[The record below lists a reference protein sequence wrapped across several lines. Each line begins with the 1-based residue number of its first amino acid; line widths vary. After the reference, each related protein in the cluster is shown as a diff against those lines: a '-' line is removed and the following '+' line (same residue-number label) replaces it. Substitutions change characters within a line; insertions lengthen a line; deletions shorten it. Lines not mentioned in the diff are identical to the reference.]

1 MAEMDLNIN
10 NYTTKDL
17 ENFFKFQPK
26 KYSFIDIEK
35 REYEIREQL
44 LSSGH
49 INKKLKRDLIEFLK
63 QAKDRLIERLPQ
75 IPQPTTISKNAI
87 LDRDQLPRSAELET
101 SRTPLIIERPP
112 TNYINVQTSE
122 YFQGTMNPLNK
133 RTITKYI
140 TVDTRFRDRFY
151 QTSSSNFMINLP
163 TRINKV
169 VSMQLT
175 SLELPKNFYSI
186 CGSYGNNFFYMQVFQ
201 LINGVGYEADRTI
214 VIPDGNYT
222 AQGLIDQINYILS
235 PSGPDDNDIFTYI
248 QFILTTCSDGTGSNR
263 VFVQPNPQYPT
274 KITNIQE
281 IVLNFG
287 LDYNQQ
293 MNADLS
299 EITTEQC
306 NEEIMKTFDKTKKV
320 NYITSKLGWN
330 LGFIKTLYY
339 GSISYVGEKP
349 IEPNSI
355 KYIYLAV
362 DDFNKS
368 VNTNFMTAF
377 EKNGLKPNILAR
389 ITMHG
394 TGYEN
399 TIINDEYKIITEP
412 RAYFGPVD
420 IQKFK
425 INLFDDHGRTLNMN
439 YSDYSFC
446 LKMNVLYD
454 L

>member
-1 MAEMDLNIN
+1 MTEMDLNID
-10 NYTTKDL
+10 NYSTIDL
-17 ENFFKFQPK
+17 ENFFKLK
-26 KYSFIDIEK
+26 SNKYSFTDIDK

-49 INKKLKRDLIEFLK
+49 INKKLKRDLIFFLK
-63 QAKDRLIERLPQ
+63 QAKDRLIQRVPQ

-87 LDRDQLPRSAELET
+87 LDKDQLPRSAELET
-101 SRTPLIIERPP
+101 SRAPLIIERPP

-122 YFQGTMNPLNK
+122 FYQGTMNPLTK
-133 RTITKYI
+133 RNITKYI
-140 TVDTRFRDRFY
+140 TVDTRFRDQFY
-151 QTSSSNFMINLP
+151 NTSSSNFMINLP

-186 CGSYGNNFFYMQVFQ
+186 CSNYGNNFFYMQVFQ
-201 LINGVGYEADRTI
+201 SINGVGYEADRIII
-214 VIPDGNYT
+214 VPDGNYT
-222 AQGLIDQINYILS
+222 AQGLIDEINNILQ

-248 QFILTTCSDGTGSNR
+248 EFYLTTSSDGSGSNR
-263 VFVQPNPQYPT
+263 VIVRPNPNYPT
-274 KITNIQE
+274 KIANIEE

-287 LDYNQQ
+287 LDYNQLKYA
-293 MNADLS
+293 NLS
-299 EITTEQC
+299 EITTAQF
-306 NEEIMKTFDKTKKV
+306 NEEISNTSKKEKV

-330 LGFIKTLYY
+330 LGFINSLYY
-339 GSISYVGEKP
+339 SSKNYISEKP

-355 KYIYLAV
+355 KYIYLAI
-362 DDFNKS
+362 DDYNKS
-368 VNTNFMTAF
+368 VNTNFMTSF

-389 ITMHG
+389 ITMYG

-399 TIINDEYKIITEP
+399 IIINDKYKIITEP
-412 RAYFGPVD
+412 RIYFGPVD
-420 IQKFK
+420 IQKLH

-439 YSDYSFC
+439 YSDYSFS

>member
-1 MAEMDLNIN
+1 MTEMDLNIN
-10 NYTTKDL
+10 NYTTIDL

-26 KYSFIDIEK
+26 KYSFIDIDK

-63 QAKDRLIERLPQ
+63 QAKDRLIQRLPQ
-75 IPQPTTISKNAI
+75 PPQPTTIAKNAI
-87 LDRDQLPRSAELET
+87 LDKDQMPRSAELET
-101 SRTPLIIERPP
+101 SRVPLIIERPP

-122 YFQGTMNPLNK
+122 FYQGTMNPLNK
-133 RTITKYI
+133 RNITKYI
-140 TVDTRFRDRFY
+140 TVDTRFRDQFY
-151 QTSSSNFMINLP
+151 NTSSSDFMINLP

-186 CGSYGNNFFYMQVFQ
+186 CNSYGNNFFYMQVFQ
-201 LINGVGYEADRTI
+201 FINEVGCEADRVI
-214 VIPDGNYT
+214 IIPDGNYT
-222 AQGLIDQINYILS
+222 AQGLIDKINNILQ
-235 PSGPDDNDIFTYI
+235 PSGPSDSDIFTYI
-248 QFILTTCSDGTGSNR
+248 QFILTTDVDGSGSNR
-263 VFVQPNPQYPT
+263 VVVQPNPNYPT
-274 KITNIQE
+274 KIANIEE

-287 LDYNQQ
+287 LDYNELKYA
-293 MNADLS
+293 NLS
-299 EITTEQC
+299 EITTAQF
-306 NEEIMKTFDKTKKV
+306 NAEITNSSKKEKV
-320 NYITSKLGWN
+320 NYMTSKLGWN
-330 LGFIKTLYY
+330 LGFINTLYY
-339 GSISYVGEKP
+339 SLKTYISEKP

-362 DDFNKS
+362 DDYNKS
-368 VNTNFMTAF
+368 VNTNFMTSF

-399 TIINDEYKIITEP
+399 TIINNEYKIITEP

-420 IQKFK
+420 IQKLH

-446 LKMNVLYD
+446 LKMIVLYD